1 MSEPSVPPSPTFTA
15 DSELHRG
22 KSHEPS
28 PMLELYRR
36 EEPTQP
42 ARWLLPRERD
52 VDKVRLDAAK
62 RNISAFEK
70 QWSKQK

>member
-1 MSEPSVPPSPTFTA
+1 MSKASVPPSPTFTA

-36 EEPTQP
+36 EEPTLP
-42 ARWLLPRERD
+42 ARLLLPRD
-52 VDKVRLDAAK
+52 TDADKVRLDAAR
-62 RNISAFEK
+62 RNISTFEK
-70 QWSKQK
+70 RWSKQK